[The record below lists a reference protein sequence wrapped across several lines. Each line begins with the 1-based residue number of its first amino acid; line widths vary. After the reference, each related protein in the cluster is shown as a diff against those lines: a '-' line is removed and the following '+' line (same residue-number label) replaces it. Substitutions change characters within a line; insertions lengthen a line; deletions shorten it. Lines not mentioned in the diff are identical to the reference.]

1 MNGTTADRDRLARM
15 VLTLVTL
22 ALFLQGAVR
31 AQTPE
36 PKLDSPRLAA
46 LWQELKAGNAAALD
60 SFYVEIKGK
69 APLVE
74 PIPGDDQ
81 NVRVTFV
88 RRAGDNVRLIFL
100 DGGLPAEAI
109 NKQLFR
115 LGDTNLWFRTERLPA
130 DARFYYD
137 FGVLSGSSKQPS
149 YNSDPFNSRGG
160 AVELPGAPAAPL
172 LQPQANV
179 PSGKVTIN
187 QKLTSPILNGTTR
200 IFTIYTPP
208 GYDPAGEPY
217 GLLIMFDGE
226 LYRDPKLMAGPIV
239 LDNLI
244 AKQQIRPLVAVF
256 LNTQNATRTRDLA
269 NSPNFAD
276 FVAEELVP
284 WVRQNYHVSTDPRR
298 TILGGLSLG
307 GLMSAYCAFRHPEVI
322 GNVLSQSGSFWVW
335 EGWPKV
341 EAKPV
346 EVETGWLTRRFATT
360 QQLPLRFYLE
370 VGRLE
375 EYFDAMQ
382 SLENRRFRDVLE
394 AKGYPVTYR
403 EVNSD
408 HSPLNW
414 RSTFPEGLIALAAP
428 PNPQ

>member
-1 MNGTTADRDRLARM
+1 MRRKQWLVVGVA
-15 VLTLVTL
+15 LTLL
-22 ALFLQGAVR
+22 AHGAAR
-31 AQTPE
+31 AQSAD

-46 LWQELKAGNAAALD
+46 LWQELKSGNAAALD
-60 SFYVEIKGK
+60 SFYQEIKGK
-69 APLVE
+69 TPLVE
-74 PIPGDDQ
+74 PIPGDDHA
-81 NVRVTFV
+81 RLVTFI

-109 NKQLFR
+109 DKQLFR

-130 DARFYYD
+130 DARFYYH

-149 YNSDPFNSRGG
+149 DGSDQFNSRG
-160 AVELPGAPAAPL
+160 AVELPGAR
-172 LQPQANV
+172 V
-179 PSGKVTIN
+179 PPVFQRQSNARSGKVTTT
-187 QKLTSPILNGTTR
+187 QKLTSQILNGATR
-200 IFTIYTPP
+200 TFTIYTPA

-217 GLLIMFDGE
+217 GLLILFDGQW
-226 LYRDPKLMAGPIV
+226 YGDPNLMAAPIV

-256 LNTQNATRTRDLA
+256 VNTQNGTRDRDLG
-269 NSPNFAD
+269 NSPPFAD

-307 GLMSAYCAFRHPEVI
+307 GLMSAYCAFRHPELF

-335 EGWPKV
+335 EGFPDVDPKPL
-341 EAKPV
+341 ET
-346 EVETGWLTRRFATT
+346 ETGWLTRRFATT
-360 QQLPLRFYLE
+360 QQLPLRFFLE

-375 EYFDAMQ
+375 QPYVDSMQ
-382 SLENRRFRDVLE
+382 SLENQRLRDVLE

-428 PNPQ
+428 PNPR